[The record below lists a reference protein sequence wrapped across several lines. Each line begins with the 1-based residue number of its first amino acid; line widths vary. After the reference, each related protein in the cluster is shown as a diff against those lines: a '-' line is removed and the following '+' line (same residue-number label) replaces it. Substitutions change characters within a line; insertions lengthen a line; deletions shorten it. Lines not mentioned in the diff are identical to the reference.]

1 MATLF
6 NTLFY
11 SCKKATELID
21 SSEFKSLSLMQK
33 IRLYFHKLLCPPCEC
48 YAKSSPAIDSFL
60 KNTKPMKKEE
70 MENFKKRLL
79 DSYKDK

>member
-21 SSEFKSLSLMQK
+21 SSEFKRLTLMQK

-48 YAKSSPAIDSFL
+48 YAKSSPTIDSFL
-60 KNTKPMKKEE
+60 KNTKPLNKEE
-70 MENFKKRLL
+70 LEGFKKRLL
-79 DSYKDK
+79 DNL